1 MTNNKTQIWASGGG
15 VQSAAIAALIVR
27 GLYKPDL
34 AVIVDTEREQSTT
47 WSYMDSVITPALSAV
62 CVTLQRV
69 AKSQYATVDLYG
81 GKDGDS
87 LLVPVFT
94 TQGGEIGKLPAYCS
108 NEWKRRVVQRWASAQ
123 GVKECDMW
131 LGISVDEMRRMTPG
145 TDKWKNRYP
154 LIEQRMTRDDCV
166 ALVERMGWPTPP
178 RSSCWMCPNHTQEE
192 WRDIKENKPDDWE
205 KAVQFDKEIRKKDPH
220 AFLHSDGIPLDKAD
234 LEERNGVLFG
244 HGCNTGHC
252 FV

>member
-1 MTNNKTQIWASGGG
+1 MSNRKQIWASGGG

-27 GLYKPDL
+27 GIYKPDL

-47 WSYMDSVITPALSAV
+47 WSYMDSVISPALASV
-62 CVTLQRV
+62 GVTLQRV
-69 AKSQYATVDLYG
+69 PKSQFATVDLYG

-87 LLVPVFT
+87 LLVPVFA
-94 TQGGEIGKLPAYCS
+94 TQGGDVGKLPAYCS

-123 GVKECDMW
+123 GVSECDMW
-131 LGISVDEMRRMTPG
+131 LGISVDEMRRMSPG
-145 TDKWKNRYP
+145 TEKWKNRYP

-192 WRDIKENKPDDWE
+192 WRDIKENKPED
-205 KAVQFDKEIRKKDPH
+205 
-220 AFLHSDGIPLDKAD
+220 
-234 LEERNGVLFG
+234 
-244 HGCNTGHC
+244 C
-252 FV
+252 